1 MTYLA
6 AAIQMAAGS
15 DKAANLERAE
25 RLIRLA
31 AARGAY
37 LVGLPETFNWRGKR
51 SEEAAAAEPLE
62 GESLAVISR
71 LARELEFAY
80 RRRLDNR
87 ACARPAQT
95 LQHLRFDWSRR
106 CAAGGLSQDSSIR
119 HRSARPCH
127 DQGIGRQASG
137 WRGRLGAH
145 ACGTIGL
152 SVCYDLRFPEL
163 YRRLTFAG
171 AEIIPVPSCFTFPT
185 GEAHWDALLRA
196 RAIENQAY
204 VIAPAQ
210 FGTNVHGFSD
220 YGNSMIVDP
229 WGRVIGRASDQEGVV
244 IAPIDLD
251 YLARVRRELPALSHA
266 RLREGPLSALA
277 SCDDRGI
284 EPRARRARWDG
295 LRRGISIGG
304 KRPRLTRDGLR
315 D

>member
-31 AARGAY
+31 AARGAN

-62 GESLAVISR
+62 GESLAAISR
-71 LARELEFAY
+71 LARELSLHIVAGSITEHAPGESKRYNTSVLIGPDGTRLAVY
-80 RRRLDNR
+80 RKI
-87 ACARPAQT
+87 
-95 LQHLRFDWSRR
+95 HLFDIDLPGRVTVKESDVKL
-106 CAAGGLSQDSSIR
+106 AGGEVV
-119 HRSARPCH
+119 SARTP
-127 DQGIGRQASG
+127 R
-137 WRGRLGAH
+137 
-145 ACGTIGL
+145 GTIGL

-171 AEIIPVPSCFTFPT
+171 AELITVPSCFTFPT
-185 GEAHWDALLRA
+185 GEAHWDSLIRA

-251 YLARVRRELPALSHA
+251 YLARVRRELPALNHA
-266 RLREGPLSALA
+266 RLREGL
-277 SCDDRGI
+277 G
-284 EPRARRARWDG
+284 
-295 LRRGISIGG
+295 
-304 KRPRLTRDGLR
+304 
-315 D
+315 